1 MVTQS
6 ADVFPQ
12 YKEVFLKSLPA
23 ESGIT
28 GYLHKSA
35 GQSENNYSVMVK
47 IGITHLFLVFILN
60 LDGG

>member
-1 MVTQS
+1 MVPQS
-6 ADVFPQ
+6 AGVFPQ
-12 YKEVFLKSLPA
+12 YKEVLLISLPA

-47 IGITHLFLVFILN
+47 VGPTHLFLVFIYS
-60 LDGG
+60 

>member
-1 MVTQS
+1 MVTQL
-6 ADVFPQ
+6 ADIFPQ
-12 YKEVFLKSLPA
+12 YKEVLLINLLA

-35 GQSENNYSVMVK
+35 GQSKNNYSVMVK
-47 IGITHLFLVFILN
+47 VGNTYLFLVFILN